1 MRPISFHERKEY
13 AYNESTMKDI
23 IVVGG
28 GVIGAFIARYLSQYE
43 ASVLVL
49 EKENDVG
56 DVTSMANSA
65 IVHSGDDPV
74 PGTLKAKFNVLGNAM
89 FDQVSKELDVSFAR
103 VGSMNLAF
111 DEAQLPLLEELRD
124 RAEKNGVPYQML
136 GKEEILRLEPNVSS
150 TVVAGILCPTAGIV
164 NPFTLTAHAM
174 ENACDNGVELHLNEP
189 VLGIERQGDHFLVE
203 TPIEQYCCRM
213 VINAAGLA
221 SAKVAAMIEP
231 IDLPLLFT
239 EA

>member
-1 MRPISFHERKEY
+1 
-13 AYNESTMKDI
+13 MKDI

-28 GVIGAFIARYLSQYE
+28 GVIGAFIARYLSQFE

-150 TVVAGILCPTAGIV
+150 TVVAGILCPTA
-164 NPFTLTAHAM
+164 P
-174 ENACDNGVELHLNEP
+174 
-189 VLGIERQGDHFLVE
+189 
-203 TPIEQYCCRM
+203 
-213 VINAAGLA
+213 
-221 SAKVAAMIEP
+221 
-231 IDLPLLFT
+231 
-239 EA
+239 